1 MLYNKMYS
9 LVRQFGN
16 DDDTKETALGAILLN
31 KLPMRVRSQVYDRTA
46 NSHNVTPTEL
56 LDILTGIVRKDSSLL
71 EMEYHSRN
79 PSSMQHSSL
88 YTSYTTTV
96 SPRTVASK
104 LLNAPQKK
112 SSKPCPYCKSLL
124 HTAMDCSAY
133 VTPSQR
139 NEQARNLRLC
149 FNCLSSRHRTRECPS
164 KFTCRSCNRRHHSSL
179 CYQPSEPTQSSTR
192 TTSDTFKTRK
202 TNLPVQMFSQSGR
215 SKAIP
220 NASSSAKPRNS
231 SLYSH
236 TATATDCS
244 KKPPTMSSETQSP
257 AEKLISTSIS
267 QSAPTKTET
276 PLNDSPL
283 ITLMCA
289 TLTLFNPSELSKQME
304 VTAFLDSGSNKSYI
318 TQHVA
323 ATLQLSTLAEEEIN
337 VCTFA
342 TKGFLQLQCE
352 NHYIGIYTEKGAR
365 QLDVKSVPILTRALY
380 RAQPAQSGDSNS
392 ITITTCEP
400 SILIGNDYFWE
411 MVLSENFY
419 YALSNG
425 YYLLHTTIGDIVVNK
440 VLDVKTA
447 ITYTSF
453 NEGVANPSDH
463 EDLAELVS
471 KFWKLEAV
479 GIIDDQIR
487 TTMKSALICSTTA
500 SFTTRTNDAML

>member
-1 MLYNKMYS
+1 MLYDKMYS

-16 DDDTKETALGAILLN
+16 DDDTKERALGAILLK

-79 PSSMQHSSL
+79 PSSMQHSGL

-96 SPRTVASK
+96 PPRTVASK
-104 LLNAPQKK
+104 LLNAPQEK
-112 SSKPCPYCKSLL
+112 SSKPCPYCESLL

-133 VTPSQR
+133 VIPSQR
-139 NEQARNLRLC
+139 NDQARNLRLC
-149 FNCLSSRHRTRECPS
+149 FNCLFSRHRTRECPS
-164 KFTCRSCNRRHHSSL
+164 KFTCRSCSRRHHSSL
-179 CYQPSEPTQSSTR
+179 CYLLSELMQSSTR

-202 TNLPVQMFSQSGR
+202 TNLPVQMSSQPGR
-215 SKAIP
+215 SKVIP
-220 NASSSAKPRNS
+220 NTSSSAKSRNS
-231 SLYSH
+231 HLYSH
-236 TATATDCS
+236 TATAADCS
-244 KKPPTMSSETQSP
+244 EKPPTMSSETQFP

-267 QSAPTKTET
+267 QSAPTKTAT
-276 PLNDSPL
+276 PINDSPL
-283 ITLMCA
+283 ITL
-289 TLTLFNPSELSKQME
+289 
-304 VTAFLDSGSNKSYI
+304 I
-318 TQHVA
+318 
-323 ATLQLSTLAEEEIN
+323 
-337 VCTFA
+337 
-342 TKGFLQLQCE
+342 E

-365 QLDVKSVPILTRALY
+365 QLDVKSVPILNRALY

-400 SILIGNDYFWE
+400 SILIGNDNFWD

-419 YALSNG
+419 YKVLSNG
-425 YYLLHTTIGDIVVNK
+425 YHLLHTTIGDIVVNK

-453 NEGVANPSDH
+453 NEGVANPSHH

-479 GIIDDQIR
+479 VIIDDPTER
-487 TTMKSALICSTTA
+487 
-500 SFTTRTNDAML
+500 R